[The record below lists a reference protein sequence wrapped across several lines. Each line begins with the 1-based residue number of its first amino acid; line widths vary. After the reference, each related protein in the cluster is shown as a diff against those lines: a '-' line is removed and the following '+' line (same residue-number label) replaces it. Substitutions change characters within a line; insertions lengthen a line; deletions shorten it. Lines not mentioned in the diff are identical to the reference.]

1 LLNWGMAFV
10 IDDAF
15 LPATLTAHPMTD
27 DQFAAFC
34 AEHPDL
40 FFEMTAEGE
49 IIVMPPT
56 YSLTGARNTKI
67 DRQLDVWAEKDG
79 RGIACDSS
87 TGFVLPN
94 GARRS
99 PDASWTLKSRIAQLD
114 PASREKYWHLCPDFV
129 IELQSS
135 TDRPRVVRDKMKEW
149 LANGAQLGWLIDPAR
164 RSVTIYRPD
173 RDVET
178 RADIDLIAG
187 EGPVAGFVLD
197 LSFVWNPLGV

>member
-1 LLNWGMAFV
+1 MAFV

-27 DQFAAFC
+27 EEFARFC
-34 AEHPDL
+34 GEHPDL

-56 YSLTGARNTKI
+56 YSLTGARNSWI
-67 DRQLDVWAEKDG
+67 DRQLNAWAEQDG

-99 PDASWTLKSRIAQLD
+99 PDAAWTLKSRIEQLD
-114 PASREKYWHLCPDFV
+114 PASRERYWHLCPDFI
-129 IELQSS
+129 IELQSA
-135 TDRPRVVRDKMKEW
+135 TDRPRVLRDKMQEW
-149 LANGAQLGWLIDPAR
+149 LANGAQLGWLIDPNHRTVA
-164 RSVTIYRPD
+164 IYRPEKEP
-173 RDVET
+173 ET
-178 RADIDLIAG
+178 RSDTQSVAG
-187 EGPVAGFVLD
+187 EGSVAGFVLD

>member
-1 LLNWGMAFV
+1 MTFV

-27 DQFAAFC
+27 DEFASFC

-56 YSLTGARNTKI
+56 YSLTGARNSRIT
-67 DRQLDVWAEKDG
+67 RQLDAWAERDG

-87 TGFVLPN
+87 TGFVLPH

-99 PDASWTLKSRIAQLD
+99 PDAAWTLKSRIAQLD
-114 PASREKYWHLCPDFV
+114 PASREKFWHLSPDFV

-135 TDRPRVVRDKMKEW
+135 TDRPRILKDKMREW
-149 LANGAQLGWLIDPAR
+149 LANGAQLGWLIDPDQ
-164 RSVTIYRPD
+164 RSVAVYHPEGQ
-173 RDVET
+173 VET
-178 RADIDLIAG
+178 HTGIDSIAG

-197 LSFVWNPLGV
+197 LSVVWNPLGA